1 MEGLEGFEP
10 STRGLRGR
18 CSNQLSYRPAIWLK
32 DINYPLVKT
41 AAWDSHSQD
50 ARAIWMDSTGTT
62 TRVPGNF
69 RFDVLIV
76 PVLGFDKNNHRLGF
90 GGGFY
95 DRFLA
100 GQPKARK
107 IGLAFEIGFITSNFP
122 AEAHDVKLD
131 MIITERKVYR
141 A

>member
-1 MEGLEGFEP
+1 MQQWTSGG
-10 STRGLRGR
+10 
-18 CSNQLSYRPAIWLK
+18 C
-32 DINYPLVKT
+32 
-41 AAWDSHSQD
+41 
-50 ARAIWMDSTGTT
+50 
-62 TRVPGNF
+62 
-69 RFDVLIV
+69 
-76 PVLGFDKNNHRLGF
+76 DKNNHRLGF